1 MANSVSHKREINK
14 VMDFICK
21 TKDGKYTAEK
31 PDLTSITYGR
41 IERNTND
48 VLNEYPDEIILYGIS

>member
-1 MANSVSHKREINK
+1 MINSVSYEKEINK
-14 VMDFICK
+14 VMDFICE

-41 IERNTND
+41 IERD
-48 VLNEYPDEIILYGIS
+48 VNNVFNEYYDGIILYGIS